1 MLKGLP
7 KAVQTFAFEVG
18 TTWASRHRPGDR
30 GALMFLN
37 LRGGAMP
44 LQHVRA
50 PSL

>member
-1 MLKGLP
+1 
-7 KAVQTFAFEVG
+7 
-18 TTWASRHRPGDR
+18 
-30 GALMFLN
+30 MFLN